1 MLAPESPGLA
11 PSVPAVAG
19 LAKEPEPVL
28 AQGPVSTEP
37 ERAFPAVVQARALGP
52 VRAPRARAADQ
63 EPEARAAAVPVVQV
77 PEQAAERALAQGPV
91 QGWVRVPALA
101 QLVVA
106 LAPELER
113 DPEPQPE
120 VRYC

>member
-52 VRAPRARAADQ
+52 VRAPRARAA
-63 EPEARAAAVPVVQV
+63 AVPVVQV

-91 QGWVRVPALA
+91 RVQVPEQA
-101 QLVVA
+101 QLEAVPV
-106 LAPELER
+106 PER
-113 DPEPQPE
+113 EPAEPGARQ
-120 VRYC
+120 

>member
-1 MLAPESPGLA
+1 MLAPESPGLT

-19 LAKEPEPVL
+19 LAKEPEPTL

-37 ERAFPAVVQARALGP
+37 ERAFPAVVQARAQGP

-91 QGWVRVPALA
+91 RVQVPEQA
-101 QLVVA
+101 QLEAVPV
-106 LAPELER
+106 PER
-113 DPEPQPE
+113 EPAEPGARQ
-120 VRYC
+120 